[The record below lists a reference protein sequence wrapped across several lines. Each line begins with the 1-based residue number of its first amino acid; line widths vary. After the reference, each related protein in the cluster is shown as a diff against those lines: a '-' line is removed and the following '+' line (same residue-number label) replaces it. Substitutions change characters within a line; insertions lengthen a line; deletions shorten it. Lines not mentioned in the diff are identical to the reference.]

1 MEQIFVYLYPVVT
14 VGSLAGYL
22 PQIIKLARANS
33 ADDKIALQSWLTWI
47 GTYVI
52 SLGYGVFHLKDTMFV
67 ATTCISMV
75 SMIVVVCLV
84 LYNRHVRFAKP
95 IANAEPEAAE

>member
-22 PQIIKLARANS
+22 PQILKLARANS

-47 GTYVI
+47 GTYII
-52 SLGYGVFHLKDTMFV
+52 SLGYGLFHLKDPMFV
-67 ATTCISMV
+67 TTTCISMA
-75 SMIVVVCLV
+75 SMVVVVCLV
-84 LYNRHVRFAKP
+84 LYNRHVRFAKV
-95 IANAEPEAAE
+95 IPEAAE